1 MKKNRYLQVA
11 ALTGLL
17 ALSIVACQKEKSTT
31 QDPTEQHELTVSK
44 LSSESDAE
52 AEIIYDNIFDDVMG
66 ASDEVGLYGS
76 GIFGREYG
84 LDTAQRCFTVR
95 VDRPNAPRPF
105 PVIITVRFPQSGCMG
120 PDGRVRRGEIKT
132 VYTNR
137 LMIPGAESVT
147 TFLNYSVDSVTV
159 GGTYRIKNIVEPVQ
173 SAIFPPQYNHKWL
186 VTVVDG
192 RLGYPNGNLVEW
204 NSTKTNEQIEGSH
217 TPILRD
223 DVFKITGNANGV
235 IVRSIGMT
243 GPTVSTWWN
252 SEIIEPLIR
261 KNSCRWIVKGR
272 IRTVRRNL
280 SNTSPWVAV
289 LDFGRGTCDNA
300 ATITINGVTY
310 NITLR

>member
-1 MKKNRYLQVA
+1 MKKNPLLQIA
-11 ALTGLL
+11 ILTGLL
-17 ALSIVACQKEKSTT
+17 ALSVVACQKEKSAT
-31 QDPTEQHELTVSK
+31 QDPEEQYEMTVSK

-105 PVIITVRFPQSGCMG
+105 PVIFTVRFPQSGCMG

-159 GGTYRIKNIVEPVQ
+159 GGTYRIKNIVDPVQ
-173 SAIFPPQYNHKWL
+173 LAIFPPQYNHKWL

-223 DVFKITGNANGV
+223 DVFKNTGNANGAT
-235 IVRSIGMT
+235 VRGVT
-243 GPTVSTWWN
+243 TTNWL
-252 SEIIEPLIR
+252 SEITEPLIR

-310 NITLR
+310 NITLP

>member
-1 MKKNRYLQVA
+1 MRKNLYLQVA

-17 ALSIVACQKEKSTT
+17 ALSIVACQKEKSAT
-31 QDPTEQHELTVSK
+31 QDPEEQYEMTVSK

-159 GGTYRIKNIVEPVQ
+159 GGTYKIKNIVDPVQ
-173 SAIFPPQYNHKWL
+173 IMIFPPQYNHKWL
-186 VTVVDG
+186 VTVVGG
-192 RLGYPNGNLVEW
+192 RLGYPNGDVVEW
-204 NSTKTNEQIEGSH
+204 NSTKTIEQIEGSH

-223 DVFKITGNANGV
+223 DVFKKTGNSSGQS
-235 IVRSIGMT
+235 VRGLR
-243 GPTVSTWWN
+243 STSWL
-252 SEIIEPLIR
+252 SEITEPLIR
-261 KNSCRWIVKGR
+261 RNTCKWIVKGK

-280 SNTSPWVAV
+280 SNTSPWISI
-289 LDFGRGTCDNA
+289 LDFGNGMCDNQA
-300 ATITINGVTY
+300 TLNINGNIRTIT
-310 NITLR
+310 LP

>member
-1 MKKNRYLQVA
+1 MKKNLYLQVA

-17 ALSIVACQKEKSTT
+17 ALSIVACQKEKSAT
-31 QDPTEQHELTVSK
+31 QDPEEQYEMTVSK

-159 GGTYRIKNIVEPVQ
+159 GGTYRIKNIVDPVQ

-217 TPILRD
+217 TIPITD
-223 DVFKITGNANGV
+223 NIFKITGNANGV
-235 IVRSIGMT
+235 TVRRIGMT
-243 GPTVSTWWN
+243 GPSVSTLWN
-252 SEIIEPLIR
+252 SEIIEPLFKR
-261 KNSCRWIVKGR
+261 ATCRWIVRGR

>member
-1 MKKNRYLQVA
+1 MKKSPLLQIA
-11 ALTGLL
+11 TLTGLL

-31 QDPTEQHELTVSK
+31 QDPEEQYEMTVSK

-159 GGTYRIKNIVEPVQ
+159 GGTYKIKNIVDPVQ
-173 SAIFPPQYNHKWL
+173 IMIFPPQYNHKWL
-186 VTVVDG
+186 VTVVGG
-192 RLGYPNGNLVEW
+192 RLGYPNGSLVEW
-204 NSTKTNEQIEGSH
+204 NSTKTIEQIEGSH

-223 DVFKITGNANGV
+223 DVFKITGNADGV
-235 IVRSIGMT
+235 GVRGSIT
-243 GPTVSTWWN
+243 TRWL
-252 SEIIEPLIR
+252 SEIIDPLIR
-261 KNSCRWIVKGR
+261 KNICRWIVKGK